1 MSAVQVLSSGLE
13 PMVPTI
19 EGSEQNYRTIC
30 HLYTYEHATKKD
42 EIEAFLKLQFFK
54 TFVSSMQI
62 H

>member
-1 MSAVQVLSSGLE
+1 
-13 PMVPTI
+13 MVTTI

-30 HLYTYEHATKKD
+30 HLYTYEHVTRKKD
-42 EIEAFLKLQFFK
+42 ETEVILQLQFFK